1 MLAVAS
7 ANKGGKRFVWANGL
21 GKICWFEPQSLAEQ
35 FSTMLIFFRFFE
47 FRTHFGAVH
56 ENDKNAL
63 KTQELLTEGPT
74 PPVTTMD
81 L

>member
-7 ANKGGKRFVWANGL
+7 ANKGGNRFVWANGF
-21 GKICWFEPQSLAEQ
+21 GQICWFEPQSLAEQ

-47 FRTHFGAVH
+47 FRTHFSDIR
-56 ENDKNAL
+56 ENYKNGF
-63 KTQELLTEGPT
+63 KTQELLIEGST
-74 PPVTTMD
+74 PRTTTMD